1 METPASRDAPA
12 LGILV
17 VTLAAV
23 AFGLAIVAVQEWTP
37 WVRGLEKAVQTT
49 LSPTSAST
57 PAISVCRPC
66 GIIESV
72 RSMDKADLGRAA
84 AVTVRG
90 LGDDL
95 MSVLALVAGALVG
108 NRFQPEAAAATIHEI
123 TVRFEDGSS
132 RVLRSVGAREWELG
146 DRVKVIQGRIYRN
159 SSGSI
164 PTASLAV
171 PAP

>member
-1 METPASRDAPA
+1 METHANPDAPA
-12 LGILV
+12 MGILV

-23 AFGLAIVAVQEWTP
+23 AFGLAIVAVQEWKP
-37 WVRGLEKAVQTT
+37 WLLGLEKTVETT
-49 LSPTSAST
+49 QKPAST
-57 PAISVCRPC
+57 LAGSVCRPC

-72 RSMDKADLGRAA
+72 RSMDKTELGRAA

-90 LGDDL
+90 VGDDL
-95 MSVLALVAGALVG
+95 MSVLALAAGALVG
-108 NRFQPEAAAATIHEI
+108 NRLRPEAAAATIHEV

-146 DRVKVIQGRIYRN
+146 DRVKVVQGRIYRN
-159 SSGSI
+159 NSGSI